1 MRVLALAALVTSLL
15 FAPAAEARAG
25 SKRARTT
32 EARAGNKPPRAA
44 TRASGARASTTRE
57 RPSKRIAVT
66 TSAKPTKAAKP
77 TPRDRSVGA
86 PWQGKLIGPARLKEG
101 EGYHLRRPARTY
113 ATRTTIELVRR
124 AILDAKDAYPKTHV
138 LAVGD
143 LSAEAGGWISE
154 HASHQSGRDVD
165 VGLFYKQQPAGYP
178 DAFVKATPKTLDAA
192 ATWALVSYLAR
203 TADEEG
209 GVQFIFLD
217 QQLQRALYAW
227 AEDHGIRERR
237 IRQVQRVLR
246 HIPNHA
252 DHLHVRFQCRGRD
265 SRCR

>member
-15 FAPAAEARAG
+15 FAPAAEARSG
-25 SKRARTT
+25 SKRARATA
-32 EARAGNKPPRAA
+32 AREG
-44 TRASGARASTTRE
+44 
-57 RPSKRIAVT
+57 PSKRIAVT
-66 TSAKPTKAAKP
+66 TSAKGPKVTTAR
-77 TPRDRSVGA
+77 PRDRSVGA
-86 PWQGKLIGPARLKEG
+86 PWQGKLFGPARLTEG
-101 EGYHLRRPARTY
+101 AGYHLRRPARTY
-113 ATRTTIELVRR
+113 ATRTTVELVRR

-143 LSAEAGGWISE
+143 LSAESGGWISE

-165 VGLFYKQQPAGYP
+165 IGLFYKQQPEGYP

-209 GVQFIFLD
+209 GVLFIFLD

-227 AEDHGIRERR
+227 AEDHGISDRR
-237 IRQVQRVLR
+237 IRQVERVLR